1 MREQNKTTIAALG
14 ECMLEISSLQ
24 ALAGRVV
31 PAQIGFGGD
40 TANTCVYLSRLGI
53 KTQYVSALGD
63 DCFSDWII
71 DNLNYEGVGTQYLH
85 QFTDRVPGLYAI
97 QLSPDGERSFKYW
110 RDGSPAATM
119 LDDRENQQRV
129 FAALSDHSWIYL
141 SGISLG
147 ILSNN
152 ARQALLDF
160 LAEYRHAGGKVVFD
174 GNYRPM
180 LWGSS
185 AEAANAFSE
194 IYALCDIAMPTFE
207 DEVEVFGHSSPDEAL
222 EFIAMKGV
230 PEVIL
235 KLGEQGSR
243 HVVRGFVGAVPA
255 PSVDV
260 VDTTSAGDSFNAG
273 FMAARL
279 YGHDVNAA
287 SAFAHRLASTVVQHR
302 GAIIERRFMPSLKN
316 VANAAAISK

>member
-1 MREQNKTTIAALG
+1 MSKTNKTTIAALG

-40 TANTCVYLSRLGI
+40 TANTCVYLSRLGVD
-53 KTQYVSALGD
+53 TQYVSALGD

-71 DNLNYEGVGTQYLH
+71 DNLKYEGVGTQYLH

-119 LDDRENQQRV
+119 LDDVENQHSV
-129 FAALSDHSWIYL
+129 FAALSEHPWVYL

-147 ILSNN
+147 ILSNK
-152 ARQALLDF
+152 ARDALMTF
-160 LAEYRHAGGKVVFD
+160 LTEYRNSGGKVVFD
-174 GNYRPM
+174 GNYRPR

-194 IYALCDIAMPTFE
+194 IYTLSDIAMPTYE
-207 DEVEVFGHSSPDEAL
+207 DEVEVFGHSSPDQAL

-279 YGHDVNAA
+279 NGHDVEVA

-302 GAIIERRFMPSLKN
+302 GAIIERRFMPSLEDIVGSLAVN
-316 VANAAAISK
+316 N